1 MGNYFLDIQYLITK
15 LQFYINKMKDLTND
29 NIDRENSTK
38 IQTKILL
45 EKGFPFAASLIGRE
59 KLMGPRNLHFFIQI
73 MVIRDKMVAQ
83 NSVRTQPSDISVF

>member
-38 IQTKILL
+38 VQPKFCWRKVFLL
-45 EKGFPFAASLIGRE
+45 
-59 KLMGPRNLHFFIQI
+59 QQ
-73 MVIRDKMVAQ
+73 V
-83 NSVRTQPSDISVF
+83 